1 MTHHDKARELV
12 ERLKQWDGC
21 WPAPGLERDVL
32 AAAGA
37 ITALSE
43 RNRVLEEAL
52 VNERIDNLW
61 NAYHSGYEKDGRW
74 THCCMSDGEWLARE
88 CGFDPSEREYDA
100 EAVKAAIPKSARAAL
115 SSTGE
120 KG

>member
-12 ERLKQWDGC
+12 DKLREDHNSIWQPLMD
-21 WPAPGLERDVL
+21 D
-32 AAAGA
+32 AAGA

-43 RNRVLEEAL
+43 RVRVLEGAL

>member
-1 MTHHDKARELV
+1 MTDTRELV
-12 ERLKQWDGC
+12 KKLR
-21 WPAPGLERDVL
+21 GLEVCYGE
-32 AAAGA
+32 AADL
-37 ITALSE
+37 ITAQAE
-43 RNRVLEEAL
+43 RVRVLEVAL

-115 SSTGE
+115 RAL
-120 KG
+120 KGDGAND